1 MMALSF
7 VSWLLVAVV
16 RFLDDTKGVLINGA
30 PLRVWVTL
38 VPPAES
44 IPWLNASNCSKC
56 PADIPCAPQHL
67 LLSIPSD

>member
-1 MMALSF
+1 MMAALSR
-7 VSWLLVAVV
+7 VPWTVV

-38 VPPAES
+38 VPPEES